1 MIPETGKRDY
11 SISQRNSDSGVIAQI
26 MFQFTMVYYYYF
38 SRRSKIL
45 LLRGGLLFIVHY
57 YYYIKRLPTK
67 LTLNASAFKSFW
79 YVLRVQW
86 GVVSRTFTG

>member
-26 MFQFTMVYYYYF
+26 TFQFTMVYYYYF

-45 LLRGGLLFIVHY
+45 LLRGGLLFIVY
-57 YYYIKRLPTK
+57 CSLLLLYKTATYKTNIKCK
-67 LTLNASAFKSFW
+67 CF
-79 YVLRVQW
+79 
-86 GVVSRTFTG
+86 